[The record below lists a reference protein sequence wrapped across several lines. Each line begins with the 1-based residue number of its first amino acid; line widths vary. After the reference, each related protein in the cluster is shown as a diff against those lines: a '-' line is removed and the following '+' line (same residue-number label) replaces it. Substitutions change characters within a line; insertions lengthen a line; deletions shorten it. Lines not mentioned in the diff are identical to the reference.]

1 MDSTE
6 ETIETNETLV
16 LLVIDSV
23 STEINFFMLKNI
35 CDGWG
40 ERESLPNQEFNKGNY
55 RGKC

>member
-1 MDSTE
+1 MDSTG

-35 CDGWG
+35 YDGWG
-40 ERESLPNQEFNKGNY
+40 EGESLPNQEFNKGNY